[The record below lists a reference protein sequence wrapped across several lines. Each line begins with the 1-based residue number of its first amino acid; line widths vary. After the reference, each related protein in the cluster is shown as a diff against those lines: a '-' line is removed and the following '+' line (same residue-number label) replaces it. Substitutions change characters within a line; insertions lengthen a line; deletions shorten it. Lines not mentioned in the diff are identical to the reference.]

1 MILRTYTPDD
11 FESVRK
17 LFSETILTVNAADYT
32 KEQLVVWA
40 GLEPRLNGLIL
51 IAETDGAI
59 VGFGSILSSGVLD
72 LLYVHK
78 DFQRRGVAT
87 ALCDELEKGFPS
99 VKTYASVTAK
109 PFFERRGYTVVKEQE
124 VERSGVKFKNYEM
137 LMVRH

>member
-11 FESVRK
+11 FESVRE

-59 VGFGSILSSGVLD
+59 VGFGSMLSSGELD

-124 VERSGVKFKNYEM
+124 VERSGVKLKNYEM

>member
-1 MILRTYTPDD
+1 
-11 FESVRK
+11 

>member
-59 VGFGSILSSGVLD
+59 VGFGSILSSCVLD

>member
-1 MILRTYTPDD
+1 MILRAYTPDD

-51 IAETDGAI
+51 IAEIDGAV
-59 VGFGSILSSGVLD
+59 VGFGSILSSGELD
-72 LLYVHK
+72 LLYVLK

-87 ALCDELEKGFPS
+87 ALCDELEKGFSS
-99 VKTYASVTAK
+99 VKTYASLTAK

>member
-11 FESVRK
+11 FKSVRK

-51 IAETDGAI
+51 IAEIDGAI
-59 VGFGSILSSGVLD
+59 VGFGSILFSGVLD

>member
-59 VGFGSILSSGVLD
+59 VGFGSILSSGD

>member
-1 MILRTYTPDD
+1 MILRTYTTDD
-11 FESVRK
+11 FESVRE

-51 IAETDGAI
+51 IAEIDGAI

-124 VERSGVKFKNYEM
+124 VERSGVKLKNYEM

>member
-11 FESVRK
+11 FENVRK

-59 VGFGSILSSGVLD
+59 VGVGSILSSGVLD

>member
-1 MILRTYTPDD
+1 MILRTYTTDD
-11 FESVRK
+11 FESVRE

-51 IAETDGAI
+51 IAEIDGAI

-99 VKTYASVTAK
+99 VRTYASVTAK

-124 VERSGVKFKNYEM
+124 VERSGVKLKNYEM
-137 LMVRH
+137 LMVGH